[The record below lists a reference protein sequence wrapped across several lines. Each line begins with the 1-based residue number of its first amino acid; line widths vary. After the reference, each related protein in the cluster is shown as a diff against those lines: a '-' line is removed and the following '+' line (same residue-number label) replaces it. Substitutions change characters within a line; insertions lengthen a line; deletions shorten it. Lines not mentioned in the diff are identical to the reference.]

1 MHEIGR
7 LRTITPEKKKHT
19 QSEQDR
25 QDDDK
30 TPILF
35 YLMVLLEWKKK
46 LTTKTSLTYERTK

>member
-19 QSEQDR
+19 PSEQER

-35 YLMVLLEWKKK
+35 YLMVLLEWREKK
-46 LTTKTSLTYERTK
+46 T